1 MAGDDMSSW
10 VRSDGAVVLQVAAT
24 HARGFHGDDHLARP
38 RRGIR
43 KVLEREFSIPEKDD
57 AAHGFTFV
65 SDSPT
70 SEPYHCVGPT
80 NTLLRWRYGYTRATG
95 RPQAHNPWHVG
106 RLKMAMGD
114 GNPL

>member
-1 MAGDDMSSW
+1 MLAAATTLVVVNHDSRTNGRKVRRHAGPNSRNHTAWLMAGDDMSSW

-57 AAHGFTFV
+57 AAHGFTLV

-70 SEPYHCVGPT
+70 SEP
-80 NTLLRWRYGYTRATG
+80 
-95 RPQAHNPWHVG
+95 
-106 RLKMAMGD
+106 
-114 GNPL
+114 